1 MSVDNSDLIIKPAN
15 EVLQKLLID
24 LKEIFGDR
32 VLTALPIRE
41 QHARDFSFHDA
52 LPADAV
58 VMVQSTNEVVE
69 VVKSCAKYKVPII
82 PFGTGTSAEGH
93 LSAIYGGICVDIS
106 EMNKVIQVNAE
117 DMDVTVEPGVT
128 RKQLNEHLRD
138 TGLFFPIDPGADA
151 SIGGMASTR
160 ASGTNAVRYGTMRE
174 NVLSLEVVLP
184 DGRVIRTA
192 RRARKSSSGYDLT
205 KIFVGSEG
213 TLGIITKVTLK
224 LFGIPEATSAA
235 VVSFDTLQGAVDA
248 VIASIQWG
256 IPMAR
261 IELLDEVQMS
271 AINDFA
277 GLNYPVKSTLFLEF
291 HGTDAGVKEQA
302 ERMAGVCA
310 EYGSSEFS
318 WTADTEERNKLWA
331 ARHNAAYSCIALR
344 PGCSIMATD
353 VCVPISKL
361 ADCIIATKKDIKE
374 AGIVAP
380 IVGHVGDGNFHAQLL
395 IHPDTREEDLRIC
408 GEINR
413 RLIERA
419 ISMDGTCTGE
429 HGVGQGK
436 ISYLKEEHGEAVEV
450 MRTLK
455 QAFDPANIMNP
466 GKMFEPVN

>member
-1 MSVDNSDLIIKPAN
+1 MPTDDIGEFIGSDTL
-15 EVLQKLLID
+15 VLEELLSE
-24 LKEIFGDR
+24 LRKIFGDR
-32 VLTALPIRE
+32 LLTSLPVRE
-41 QHARDFSFHDA
+41 FHARDFSFYDA

-58 VMVQSTNEVVE
+58 VMAQSTNEVVKA
-69 VVKSCAKYKVPII
+69 VKICAKYKVPVI

-93 LSAIYGGICVDIS
+93 LSALHGGICVDVS
-106 EMNKVIQVNAE
+106 EMNNVVEINAE

-138 TGLFFPIDPGADA
+138 SGLFFPIDPGADA
-151 SIGGMASTR
+151 SIGGMAATR

-174 NVLSLEVVLP
+174 NVLSLEVVLS

-224 LFGIPEATSAA
+224 LFGIPEAVSAA
-235 VVSFDTLQGAVDA
+235 VVSFDTLKGAVDA

-261 IELLDEVQMS
+261 IELLDDVQMG
-271 AINDFA
+271 AINDYA
-277 GLNYPVKSTLFLEF
+277 GLNYPIKSTLFLEF
-291 HGTDAGVKEQA
+291 HGTEAGVKEQA
-302 ERMAGVCA
+302 NRMAEVCS
-310 EYGSSEFS
+310 EYGGGDFS
-318 WTADTEERNKLWA
+318 WTADAEERDKLWA
-331 ARHNAAYSCIALR
+331 ARHDAAYSCIALR
-344 PGCSIMATD
+344 PGCSVMATD

-361 ADCIIATKKDIKE
+361 ADCIVATKQDIE
-374 AGIVAP
+374 DAGIVAP

-395 IHPDTREEDLRIC
+395 IHPDTREEDLKIC
-408 GEINR
+408 SEINH
-413 RLIERA
+413 RLVERA

-436 ISYLKEEHGEAVEV
+436 IGYLKSEHGEAFEV

-455 QAFDPANIMNP
+455 QAFDPENIMNP
-466 GKMFEPVN
+466 GKVLKLTN